1 MKELIFKNRDRQCLD
16 EVLKGIMAA
25 QPGKFRRIENEFSF
39 ILTKSLIRDEKVQV
53 IVNGGGGR
61 GPFFEGL
68 VGEGMAD
75 AMVSGDFNCAP
86 NAYMIYQTAKEIN
99 RGRGVLLLTNNFMG
113 DYLNNDMAQELLEAE
128 GISSRVCYASD
139 DVYSARGESKEC
151 RGGLCGI
158 GLMMKTAS
166 AAAETG
172 ASLEEVYRITEKA
185 NKRIRSLTILY
196 NNEKDRIEFG
206 NGFSGEKA
214 AEYMEHCDADIIAEK
229 AVEVL
234 LKELGKY
241 RGDRIHV
248 MVNRMLYMSYA
259 EGYIM
264 LNAFRKALEKQ
275 ECRVGI
281 CTAGNYFDVYD
292 ASGCVVS
299 LMVSDDELE
308 QYMKYVNGFDFAM

>member
-1 MKELIFKNRDRQCLD
+1 
-16 EVLKGIMAA
+16 
-25 QPGKFRRIENEFSF
+25 
-39 ILTKSLIRDEKVQV
+39 
-53 IVNGGGGR
+53 
-61 GPFFEGL
+61 
-68 VGEGMAD
+68 
-75 AMVSGDFNCAP
+75 
-86 NAYMIYQTAKEIN
+86 
-99 RGRGVLLLTNNFMG
+99 
-113 DYLNNDMAQELLEAE
+113 
-128 GISSRVCYASD
+128 
-139 DVYSARGESKEC
+139 
-151 RGGLCGI
+151 
-158 GLMMKTAS
+158 
-166 AAAETG
+166 
-172 ASLEEVYRITEKA
+172 
-185 NKRIRSLTILY
+185 
-196 NNEKDRIEFG
+196 
-206 NGFSGEKA
+206 
-214 AEYMEHCDADIIAEK
+214 MEHCDADIIAEK

-275 ECRVGI
+275 ECRIGI